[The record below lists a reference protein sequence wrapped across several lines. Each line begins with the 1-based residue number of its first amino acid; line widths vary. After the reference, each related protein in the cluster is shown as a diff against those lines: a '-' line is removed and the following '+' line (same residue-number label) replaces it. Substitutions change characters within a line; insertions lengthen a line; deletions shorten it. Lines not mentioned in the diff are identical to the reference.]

1 MIDLAIVIVSYN
13 SKDITKECLD
23 SLIASKMKV
32 NYDAWVVDNASTDGS
47 VDMLEKYP
55 GIKLIKSEENLGF
68 ARANNLAISK
78 IDAKYYL
85 LLNSDT
91 VIAEGAI
98 DSLYSESV
106 KSDYG
111 ISSCKLIYPNGQF
124 QPNGGDIPTIMPLFN
139 WLSGLD
145 DLCGILGIS
154 LPSFHIT
161 KESQFKESIGW
172 VAGTA
177 MLIRKD
183 VVEKIGVLDDKLF
196 MYVEDVDYCW
206 RAKVNKFKIGWIS
219 GATITHI
226 GGGSSKNPRVAQWRG
241 EFKGLVYLYNKYYGW
256 VAAILLRL
264 MIVVFG
270 VLRILGFGLI
280 GKWDYSKAYGKVII
294 NF

>member
-32 NYDAWVVDNASTDGS
+32 NYDVWVVDNASTDGS